1 MARLIM
7 MRAGIGIPR
16 SWIKKVKVV
25 PKQRPSIR
33 KEARRALTLLKPSS
47 ILFLTV
53 FNQNIRVRKARPMVS
68 VGERKPLAS
77 HFSSLE
83 RGEIALESERIR
95 AKPLATTIIPSVITK
110 GGILLPDK
118 FKDDAKYLTTIGRVL
133 KVGELAYA
141 DHDKFKGRAWCKP
154 GDYVVYGK
162 YQGDKFFYKGIRML
176 LLFDDQILM
185 VVPDPA
191 DLDPN
196 YLDIDK

>member
-1 MARLIM
+1 MKA
-7 MRAGIGIPR
+7 AGVATNIAGNDE
-16 SWIKKVKVV
+16 WITG
-25 PKQRPSIR
+25 
-33 KEARRALTLLKPSS
+33 KES
-47 ILFLTV
+47 
-53 FNQNIRVRKARPMVS
+53 
-68 VGERKPLAS
+68 
-77 HFSSLE
+77 
-83 RGEIALESERIR
+83 
-95 AKPLATTIIPSVITK
+95 
-110 GGILLPDK
+110 
-118 FKDDAKYLTTIGRVL
+118 DDLTTLGRVL

-141 DHDKFKGRAWCKP
+141 DETKFKGRAWCKP

>member
-1 MARLIM
+1 MKAAGVATNIAGNDEWITGKESDDPKVLPNIPGYHILI
-7 MRAGIGIPR
+7 
-16 SWIKKVKVV
+16 
-25 PKQRPSIR
+25 RPVAIR
-33 KEARRALTLLKPSS
+33 EK
-47 ILFLTV
+47 
-53 FNQNIRVRKARPMVS
+53 
-68 VGERKPLAS
+68 
-77 HFSSLE
+77 
-83 RGEIALESERIR
+83 
-95 AKPLATTIIPSVITK
+95 TK

-118 FKDDAKYLTTIGRVL
+118 FKDDAKYLTTLGRVL

-141 DHDKFKGRAWCKP
+141 DHNKFKGRAWSSLL
-154 GDYVVYGK
+154 DYVVYGK